1 MMIYKL
7 ALAII
12 VLNLFFEFLEN
23 LFPIKNMNKSV
34 VSAGKLI
41 MLYFVCKLVFD
52 LIKNA
57 KSI

>member
-34 VSAGKLI
+34 VSASKLI

-52 LIKNA
+52 LI
-57 KSI
+57 